1 MCQIGSPFSAQDKH
15 QGQDISKALDHREPI
30 SQDPLDFQPPGLW
43 DLGRTP
49 INVSHMSIYLD
60 KYPIRQVANEIF
72 QGFTYGFMLNY
83 QGPRIG
89 VFFQIIYYQ
98 LTNSKLNYKTK
109 YAKKLE
115 KEE

>member
-1 MCQIGSPFSAQDKH
+1 MKKIHLKNVTTRVF
-15 QGQDISKALDHREPI
+15 LT
-30 SQDPLDFQPPGLW
+30 QPPGLW

-49 INVSHMSIYLD
+49 INVSHKSIYLD

-89 VFFQIIYYQ
+89 VFSNNLLSADQLQAQLEDKICKEIREERVMGPFSHPQCQIFIFP
-98 LTNSKLNYKTK
+98 L
-109 YAKKLE
+109 
-115 KEE
+115 